1 MRFIKLTLDQA
12 VELKEKML
20 GSEDYR
26 EISRYRA
33 MMLSHKGYT
42 INDLADIFDVDRD
55 TITNWFDRYETQ
67 GISGLKDLPR
77 SGRNPKLSDSQK
89 KL

>member
-20 GSEDYR
+20 ASDDYR
-26 EISRYRA
+26 EISRCRA

-42 INDLADIFDVDRD
+42 INDLADIFEVDRD
-55 TITNWFDRYETQ
+55 TIANWFDRYESH

-77 SGRNPKLSDSQK
+77 SGRTPKLDDSQK

>member
-20 GSEDYR
+20 GSDDYR
-26 EISRYRA
+26 EISRCRA

-55 TITNWFDRYETQ
+55 TITNWFDRYEAQ

-77 SGRNPKLSDSQK
+77 SGRTPKLDDSQK
-89 KL
+89 KR

>member
-12 VELKEKML
+12 VELKERML
-20 GSEDYR
+20 QSEDYR
-26 EISRYRA
+26 EISRCRA

-42 INDLADIFDVDRD
+42 INDLSDIFDVDRD
-55 TITNWFDRYETQ
+55 TITNWLDKYKSE

-77 SGRNPKLSDSQK
+77 SGRPPKLNKDQK
-89 KL
+89 KR

>member
-12 VELKEKML
+12 VVLKERML
-20 GSEDYR
+20 QSKDYR
-26 EISRYRA
+26 EISRCRA

-55 TITNWFDRYETQ
+55 TITNWFDTYESE
-67 GISGLKDLPR
+67 GISGLTDQSR
-77 SGRNPKLSDSQK
+77 SGRPSKLNEDQK

>member
-12 VELKEKML
+12 VELKERML
-20 GSEDYR
+20 SSDDYR
-26 EISRYRA
+26 EISRCRA
-33 MMLSHKGYT
+33 MMLSHKKYT

-55 TITNWFDRYETQ
+55 TITNWFDRYEAQ

-77 SGRNPKLSDSQK
+77 SGRNPKLDNSQK
-89 KL
+89 KS